1 MSRGP
6 MSEEMFAELLESV
19 REGGAILR
27 GEKKPSRVFVVE
39 PSNEKHINK
48 KQGQKKS
55 QVYEQQNQLQ

>member
-39 PSNEKHINK
+39 PPNEKPINK

-55 QVYEQQNQLQ
+55 QVYEQQNQQQ